1 MKLSFKD
8 VTPEILK
15 VIQKVKDRLKDVE
28 ITQESDKIFWFKGS
42 VSNILSTSY
51 ILLRSHEFIQQVC
64 QWKYIDAN
72 FPEYEL
78 IVMLNIRSLALY
90 KKTELWFAI
99 ALFILHICM
108 KIIIRSYRFNL
119 IYKTMILF
127 KLLDSNSNDQKS
139 EHNRLIPTKFKRS

>member
-8 VTPEILK
+8 VTSEILK

-28 ITQESDKIFWFKGS
+28 ITQESDKTFWFKGS

-64 QWKYIDAN
+64 QWKYIDTN

-108 KIIIRSYRFNL
+108 KIIIRSKL
-119 IYKTMILF
+119 ICNLF
-127 KLLDSNSNDQKS
+127 KRVKILRSSIYQISDSFSK
-139 EHNRLIPTKFKRS
+139 

>member
-28 ITQESDKIFWFKGS
+28 ITQESDKTFWFKGS

-64 QWKYIDAN
+64 QCKYIDAN

-108 KIIIRSYRFNL
+108 KIIIRS
-119 IYKTMILF
+119 
-127 KLLDSNSNDQKS
+127 
-139 EHNRLIPTKFKRS
+139 